1 MANWYECKIR
11 YEKTIDG
18 KTKKVNES
26 YLVDGL
32 TYTEAETRILETLCQ
47 YISGEYTITNIKRS
61 RIIEIFTSEVD
72 AYDRWYNCKINII
85 TLDEEKGVEKKT
97 PQLMLVHADTIDT
110 ALARLREGLK
120 DTLYDYTIVSIAES
134 AILDYFPYKVD

>member
-11 YEKTIDG
+11 YEKNIDG

-26 YLVDGL
+26 YLVDAL

-72 AYDRWYNCKINII
+72 VYDRWYNCKINII
-85 TLDEEKGVEKKT
+85 TLDEEKGIEKKT

-134 AILDYFPYKVD
+134 AILDYFPYTVK

>member
-61 RIIEIFTSEVD
+61 RIVEIFTSEVD
-72 AYDRWYNCKINII
+72 AYDRW
-85 TLDEEKGVEKKT
+85 
-97 PQLMLVHADTIDT
+97 
-110 ALARLREGLK
+110 LRTGN
-120 DTLYDYTIVSIAES
+120 S
-134 AILDYFPYKVD
+134 

>member
-1 MANWYECKIR
+1 M
-11 YEKTIDG
+11 
-18 KTKKVNES
+18 
-26 YLVDGL
+26 
-32 TYTEAETRILETLCQ
+32 
-47 YISGEYTITNIKRS
+47 
-61 RIIEIFTSEVD
+61 D

>member
-11 YEKTIDG
+11 YEKNIDG

-26 YLVDGL
+26 YLVDAL

-72 AYDRWYNCKINII
+72 VYDRWYNCKINII
-85 TLDEEKGVEKKT
+85 TLDEEKGIEKKT

>member
-72 AYDRWYNCKINII
+72 AYDRWFNCKITII

-134 AILDYFPYKVD
+134 PILDYFPYKVD